1 MFIFF
6 SVFLVPKFEKG
17 KTYHY
22 KYEAIIE
29 TSKTQYQR
37 AVIKIECDVLVS
49 APSADTITM
58 KVKLIKCFFYFFSV

>member
-6 SVFLVPKFEKG
+6 SVFLVPKFDKG
-17 KTYHY
+17 KIYHY

-29 TSKTQYQR
+29 TSKTGFPK
-37 AVIKIECDVLVS
+37 ALIKIESEVLVS

-58 KVKLIKCFFYFFSV
+58 KVKLIKCFFDFFSV

>member
-6 SVFLVPKFEKG
+6 SVFLVPKFDKG

-22 KYEAIIE
+22 GYEVIVE
-29 TSKTQYQR
+29 TSKTYSPK
-37 AVIKIECDVLVS
+37 AIIKIECEVLVS

-58 KVKLIKCFFYFFSV
+58 KVKLIKYFFYFFSV